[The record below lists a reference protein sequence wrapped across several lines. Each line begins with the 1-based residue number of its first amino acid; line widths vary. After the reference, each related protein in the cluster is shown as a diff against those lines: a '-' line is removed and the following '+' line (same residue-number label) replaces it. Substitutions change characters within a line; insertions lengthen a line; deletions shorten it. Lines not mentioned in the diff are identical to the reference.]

1 MTEAGGRSASEAQRT
16 VDEVTGLR
24 RRTRRARQAFWFPLV
39 VFGALILGS
48 TPLYTL
54 PPLTNTPD
62 GVVVG
67 SGRAPLG
74 ALAPGFAAG
83 LFWLIGVPVA
93 YVVTALFYLWRGH
106 RRGVRTTWRAYV
118 FVGLGLFVVVALL
131 TVNLPRKVPGRRL
144 FIRLFEYLPGD
155 LVIRGLIP
163 LLAIAVGF
171 MILALAER
179 SRAFGLFAIAFFA
192 IAFFAV
198 ALTANL
204 YDMSNLTDRLARQGG
219 GPEVNNIVVGLLA
232 SLAGIGFGLNALLR
246 SRRPGVVRGPS
257 HATA

>member
-1 MTEAGGRSASEAQRT
+1 MTENDGRSPVEAQRT

-24 RRTRRARQAFWFPLV
+24 RRTRRARQAFWFPLL

-54 PPLTNTPD
+54 PPTNTPD

-67 SGRAPLG
+67 SGHAPLG
-74 ALAPGFAAG
+74 ALAPGLAAG
-83 LFWLIGVPVA
+83 LFWLIGIPVG
-93 YVVTALFYLWRGH
+93 YVVTAGFYLWRGH

-118 FVGLGLFVVVALL
+118 FVGLGLFAVVALL
-131 TVNLPRKVPGRRL
+131 TVNLPRNVPGRRL
-144 FIRLFEYLPGD
+144 FIRLFEYLPGY

-163 LLAIAVGF
+163 LLAVAVGF
-171 MILALAER
+171 MILALTER
-179 SRAFGLFAIAFFA
+179 SWPLALFAV
-192 IAFFAV
+192 AFFAV

-204 YDMSNLTDRLARQGG
+204 YDMSNLAYRLARQGG

-232 SLAGIGFGLNALLR
+232 LLAGIGFGLTTLLR
-246 SRRPGVVRGPS
+246 SRGPNAVRGRRRVV
-257 HATA
+257 A